1 MSKNKK
7 NKKMPLDDT
16 MPLESHDTAAEKMP
30 CQEANEV
37 ASQPPKKSFGRKV

>member
-7 NKKMPLDDT
+7 NKKMS
-16 MPLESHDTAAEKMP
+16 LESHDSAAVKTP

-37 ASQPPKKSFGRKV
+37 SEKGKKSFGRKV

>member
-7 NKKMPLDDT
+7 NKNIT
-16 MPLESHDTAAEKMP
+16 LESHDSAAVKTP

-37 ASQPPKKSFGRKV
+37 SKQGKKSFGRKV

>member
-7 NKKMPLDDT
+7 NKNIT
-16 MPLESHDTAAEKMP
+16 LESHDTAAVKTP

-37 ASQPPKKSFGRKV
+37 SEKGKKSFGRKV

>member
-7 NKKMPLDDT
+7 NKNIA
-16 MPLESHDTAAEKMP
+16 LESHDSAAVKTP

-37 ASQPPKKSFGRKV
+37 SEKGKKSFGRKM